1 MKRKH
6 TKQKKKK
13 SSNPTTATK
22 PWGKW
27 IERMK
32 RQVKENAVLKIKTK
46 KTKKR
51 SKFEIETET
60 GSFFIAISSNHVLS
74 YLRVPELMFSIKI

>member
-1 MKRKH
+1 
-6 TKQKKKK
+6 
-13 SSNPTTATK
+13 
-22 PWGKW
+22 
-27 IERMK
+27 MK

-51 SKFEIETET
+51 SKFEIETEK